1 MFLFLGIKISL
12 NDLLIKAVAATLQ
25 YIPEVNLNV
34 VSHPEGDD
42 FQIMPSIDIS
52 VAVATE
58 EGLITPIV
66 KNVPSLSLP
75 DISSTVKDLALRGRN
90 GQLKLDEF
98 QVIEIKFERRICQY
112 KEKEVEKFIIFS
124 FIHFILLPIGRNIYN
139 FQSGNVWNKRIH
151 SNNKPT
157 TVRNSCRR

>member
-1 MFLFLGIKISL
+1 MQYYFYVFLFLGIKISL
-12 NDLLIKAVAATLQ
+12 NDLVIKAVATTLQ
-25 YIPEVNLNV
+25 YVPEVNLNV

-75 DISSTVKDLALRGRN
+75 DISSAVKDLALRARN

-98 QVIEIKFERRICQY
+98 QVMEINLDEAYVHKDQ
-112 KEKEVEKFIIFS
+112 
-124 FIHFILLPIGRNIYN
+124 
-139 FQSGNVWNKRIH
+139 
-151 SNNKPT
+151 
-157 TVRNSCRR
+157 